1 MIIVKTMG
9 GLGNQLFQYACGRAL
24 AKRLGV
30 ELRVWRSQ
38 DTQERHADQP
48 ARPYRLWDFAVNAQI
63 ASDDDLGRARFTAY
77 ENPFTFLPAVLDA
90 PDGIA
95 LEGFWQTEKYFL
107 DAKDT
112 IRSELDF
119 ADPKRMMAAR
129 ASVQQIRAATR
140 APIVA
145 VHVRRGDY
153 VLERTKGIFHNLS
166 AHWFQLAMSRMPA
179 HVAFLIVSDDIAWCK
194 TQFID
199 PRVHYSS
206 ATDDLSDL
214 ALLRACDGYII
225 SNSSFSWW
233 GAWLSDTPEP
243 VVIAPDASYWFGEL
257 LMRGGQ
263 HDASHIIPERW
274 LRQADDP
281 RLAKIETPAPA
292 PTPAS
297 QRIAPTLASLNLAD
311 YHHLIPL
318 GDHCA
323 TALTLSA
330 NGLRQHSYPFDWTSG
345 LEAIELRETT
355 LAKNFQ
361 VLTALLQDGNSE
373 AAAHLYLGHALDNQ
387 KVFDGIR
394 FPHKLLQNETA
405 ADAFQKY
412 ARRFARLHDHITS
425 KSKNLYCVI
434 TRMAHVDTALLQ
446 NMLSTLRAYNSDSAL
461 LVISGLDH
469 PELRGGHAP
478 ANIYFQHVPYD
489 PQRYYTFDYT
499 DFRPALDAFFA
510 QLKSQNDPKILA

>member
-63 ASDDDLGRARFTAY
+63 ASDDDLAQARFTAY
-77 ENPFTFLPAVLDA
+77 ENPFTFLPAVLGA

-107 DAKDT
+107 DAKNT
-112 IRSELDF
+112 IRSELEF
-119 ADPKRMMAAR
+119 ADPNHMMAAR
-129 ASVQQIRAATR
+129 ASVQLIRAAAR
-140 APIVA
+140 GPVVA

-153 VLERTKGIFHNLS
+153 VLDRTKGIFHNLS
-166 AHWFQLAMSRMPA
+166 LHWFQLAMSRMPA

-194 TQFID
+194 TQFTG
-199 PRVHYSS
+199 PRVHFST

-214 ALLRACDGYII
+214 ALMRACDGYII

-243 VVIAPDASYWFGEL
+243 VVIAPDANHWFGEL
-257 LMRGGQ
+257 LMSGGQ
-263 HDASHIIPERW
+263 HDASHIIPSQW
-274 LRQADDP
+274 LRQPDDP
-281 RLAKIETPAPA
+281 RLTKVETPASA
-292 PTPAS
+292 QTHAS
-297 QRIAPTLASLNLAD
+297 PSLAD
-311 YHHLIPL
+311 YEHLIPL

-345 LEAIELRETT
+345 LETIELHETT

-361 VLTALLQDGNSE
+361 VLTTLLQNGNSE
-373 AAAHLYLGHALDNQ
+373 GAAKMYLGTALENQ

-394 FPHKLLQNETA
+394 FPHELLQNESA
-405 ADAFQKY
+405 SEVFQKY
-412 ARRFARLHDHITS
+412 ARRFARLHDHIAS
-425 KSKNLYCVI
+425 KGKNLYCVI
-434 TRMAHVDTALLQ
+434 TRLAHVETQLLQ
-446 NMLSTLRAYNSDSAL
+446 EMLSLLRAYHSESAL
-461 LVISGLDH
+461 LLISGLDH
-469 PELRGGHAP
+469 PELHWGHAP
-478 ANIYFQHVPYD
+478 PNIYFQQVPYD

-510 QLKSQNDPKILA
+510 QLKGQSDPKILA